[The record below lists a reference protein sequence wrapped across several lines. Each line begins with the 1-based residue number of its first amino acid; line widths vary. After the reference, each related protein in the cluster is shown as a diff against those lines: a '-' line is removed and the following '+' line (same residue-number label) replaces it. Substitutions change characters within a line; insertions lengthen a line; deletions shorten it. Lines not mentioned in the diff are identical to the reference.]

1 MIESTRRFAGCKE
14 PTDSLADV
22 IQSIGQLWK
31 TQPAVYGPIW
41 EPEDNCNKQGD
52 SVRDFRIDGIVPI
65 IPTPFFADDRP
76 DWESLRGL
84 VDFAHAAG
92 GCAICLPAYASEFY
106 KLSEDERRE
115 AVARA
120 VEYAEGRIPVIAQ
133 VNFATPHMVV
143 EVAAMAKGNG
153 VTAVCS
159 AVPRLIPLGEEDL
172 FHYFAQIL
180 ESVELPFIIQDFY
193 PGGVTLSSR
202 FIANLNSAFPHF
214 RYIKLEEPMMS
225 ARVREINDATDGSVG
240 VLEGWGGMYMLE
252 LIPAGIAGVMPG
264 LAVSDVLA
272 LSFRQAK
279 ANDFDGAYESFM
291 HVCPQI
297 VFSLQNME
305 LFHHAEKR
313 LLQARGILQN
323 AFVRQVR
330 MELREDEARHIDFLN
345 TRFLISLDQLGMA
358 RNPLLSAKAT

>member
-1 MIESTRRFAGCKE
+1 MQDGGGGRYSGKR
-14 PTDSLADV
+14 LAN
-22 IQSIGQLWK
+22 
-31 TQPAVYGPIW
+31 
-41 EPEDNCNKQGD
+41 EEGD

-65 IPTPFFADDRP
+65 IPTPFFADARP

-120 VEYAEGRIPVIAQ
+120 VEYASGRLPVIAQ
-133 VNFATPHMVV
+133 VNFATPHLVV
-143 EVAAMAKGNG
+143 DAAAAARGNG
-153 VTAVCS
+153 ATALCS
-159 AVPRLIPLGEEDL
+159 AVPRLIPLGEKDL
-172 FHYFAQIL
+172 FRYFAQIL
-180 ESVELPFIIQDFY
+180 ESVDLPFIIQDFN

-202 FIANLNSAFPHF
+202 FIANLNSAFPQFH
-214 RYIKLEEPMMS
+214 YIKLEEPMMS
-225 ARVREINDATDGSVG
+225 GRVREINDSTCGRVG

-264 LAVSDVLA
+264 LAVSDILS

-279 ANDFDGAYESFM
+279 AKDMDGAYESFM

-297 VFSLQNME
+297 VFSLQSME

-313 LLQARGILQN
+313 LLQARGILHN
-323 AFVRQVR
+323 AFVREAR
-330 MELREDEARHIDFLN
+330 LELGDDDARHIEFLN
-345 TRFLISLDQLGMA
+345 TRVLASLDQLGMA
-358 RNPLLSAKAT
+358 RNPLLATTAH

>member
-1 MIESTRRFAGCKE
+1 M
-14 PTDSLADV
+14 
-22 IQSIGQLWK
+22 
-31 TQPAVYGPIW
+31 
-41 EPEDNCNKQGD
+41 
-52 SVRDFRIDGIVPI
+52 RDFHIEGIVPV
-65 IPTPFFADDRP
+65 IPTPFFADGRP
-76 DWESLRGL
+76 DWQSLRGL
-84 VDFAHAAG
+84 IDFAYAAG

-120 VEYAEGRIPVIAQ
+120 VEYAAGRIPVIAQ

-143 EVAAMAKGNG
+143 EAAAAARGNG
-153 VTAVCS
+153 AAALCS
-159 AVPRLIPLGEEDL
+159 AVPRLIPLGEDDL
-172 FHYFAQIL
+172 FRYFAQIL
-180 ESVELPFIIQDFY
+180 ESVELPFIIQDFN

-202 FIANLNSAFPHF
+202 FVANLNSAFPHF

-225 ARVREINDATDGSVG
+225 ARVREINDASGGGVG

-264 LAVSDVLA
+264 LAVSDLLA

-279 ANDFDGAYESFM
+279 ANNFDGAYESFM
-291 HVCPQI
+291 HACPQI
-297 VFSLQNME
+297 VFSLQSME

-323 AFVRQVR
+323 AFVRQAR
-330 MELREDEARHIDFLN
+330 MELREDDARHIEFLN
-345 TRFLISLDQLGMA
+345 TKVLASLDQLGIA
-358 RNPLLSAKAT
+358 RNPVLVTNGQLK

>member
-1 MIESTRRFAGCKE
+1 
-14 PTDSLADV
+14 
-22 IQSIGQLWK
+22 
-31 TQPAVYGPIW
+31 
-41 EPEDNCNKQGD
+41 
-52 SVRDFRIDGIVPI
+52 VRDFHIEGIVPV
-65 IPTPFFADDRP
+65 IPTPFFADGRP
-76 DWESLRGL
+76 DWQSLRGL
-84 VDFAHAAG
+84 IDFAYAAG

-120 VEYAEGRIPVIAQ
+120 VEYAAGRIPVIAQ

-143 EVAAMAKGNG
+143 EAAAAARGNG
-153 VTAVCS
+153 AAALCS
-159 AVPRLIPLGEEDL
+159 AVPRLIPLGEDDL
-172 FHYFAQIL
+172 FRYFAQIL
-180 ESVELPFIIQDFY
+180 ESVELPFIIQDFN

-202 FIANLNSAFPHF
+202 FVANLNSAFPHF

-225 ARVREINDATDGSVG
+225 ARVREINDASGGGVG

-264 LAVSDVLA
+264 LAVSDLLA

-279 ANDFDGAYESFM
+279 ANNFDGAYESFM
-291 HVCPQI
+291 HACPQI
-297 VFSLQNME
+297 VFSLQSME

-323 AFVRQVR
+323 AFVRQAR
-330 MELREDEARHIDFLN
+330 MELREDDARHIEFLN
-345 TRFLISLDQLGMA
+345 TKVLASLDQLGIA
-358 RNPLLSAKAT
+358 RNPVLVTNGQLK

>member
-1 MIESTRRFAGCKE
+1 L
-14 PTDSLADV
+14 PT
-22 IQSIGQLWK
+22 
-31 TQPAVYGPIW
+31 
-41 EPEDNCNKQGD
+41 KQGN

-65 IPTPFFADDRP
+65 IPTPFLADDRP

-84 VDFAHAAG
+84 VDFAHASG
-92 GCAICLPAYASEFY
+92 SCAICLPAYASEFY
-106 KLSEDERRE
+106 KLSEGERLE

-120 VEYAEGRIPVIAQ
+120 VEYAAGRIPVIAQ

-143 EVAAMAKGNG
+143 QAATVARGNG
-153 VTAVCS
+153 ATAVCS
-159 AVPRLIPLGEEDL
+159 AVPRLTPLGEKDL
-172 FHYFAQIL
+172 FRHFAQIL
-180 ESVELPFIIQDFY
+180 EFFELPFIIQDFN

-202 FIANLNSAFPHF
+202 FIANLNAAFPHF

-225 ARVREINDATDGSVG
+225 GRVREINDATDGRVG

-264 LAVSDVLA
+264 LAVSDVLG

-279 ANDFDGAYESFM
+279 ANDLDGAYQSFM

-297 VFSLQNME
+297 VFSLQSME

-313 LLQARGILQN
+313 LLQARGILQS
-323 AFVRQVR
+323 AFVRQAR
-330 MELREDEARHIDFLN
+330 MEVGDDDARHIEFLN
-345 TRFLISLDQLGMA
+345 TKLLASLDQLGIA
-358 RNPLLSAKAT
+358 RNPLLSTE